1 MKKLLVL
8 LVVGL
13 LAVTSLTGCA
23 APKTYKFGTGSYT
36 TVSGKAAVAAVEAT
50 KDAAA
55 VEAAP
60 GRVQVTS
67 VYAAVLLDDAGKVVY
82 VDIDAAQN
90 QGTFDAAGA
99 VVKAEAAPTK
109 QEKGADYGMAGASA
123 IGKEWFEQMAALEAY
138 FVGKTLE
145 EIKAIPV
152 NETFNPTGDDLKAS
166 VSIKIDPYLA
176 AVEKAIANAVEV
188 KGVAKVG
195 VGSVST
201 VSGRAAVAAVEATA
215 TTAAVEAAPGRIQT
229 NVTFTGVAFD
239 KDGKVLV
246 ALLDVAQNNG
256 TFDAAGAIVK
266 AEAAPTKVEK
276 GADYGMKGASAIG
289 KEWFEQAAAL
299 TAYFVGKT
307 ADEVAAIEYD
317 AEGVV
322 VAEDLKTSVSVGV
335 EDYLASFAKAVAN
348 AVEVK

>member
-36 TVSGKAAVAAVEAT
+36 TVSGRAAVAAVEAT

-55 VEAAP
+55 VEAAD

-67 VYAAVLLDDAGKVVY
+67 VYAAVLLDDAGKIVY

-90 QGTFDAAGA
+90 QGTFDATGA

-138 FVGKTLE
+138 FVGKTIE

-176 AVEKAIANAVEV
+176 AVEKAVANAVEV

-195 VGSVST
+195 VGSVAS
-201 VSGRAAVAAVEATA
+201 VSGRAATADAA
-215 TTAAVEAAPGRIQT
+215 GRIQT

-246 ALLDVAQNNG
+246 ALLDVAQNQG

-266 AEAAPTKVEK
+266 AEAAPTKQEK
-276 GADYGMKGASAIG
+276 GTDYGMIKNSAIG
-289 KEWFEQAAAL
+289 KEWFEQANAL

-307 ADEVAAIEYD
+307 ASEVAAIAID
-317 AEGVV
+317 AEGVAT
-322 VAEDLKTSVSVGV
+322 AEDLKTSVSVGID
-335 EDYLASFAKAVAN
+335 EYLASFAKAVAN

>member
-36 TVSGKAAVAAVEAT
+36 TVSGKAAVAAAEAT

-55 VEAAP
+55 VEAAD
-60 GRVQVTS
+60 GRVQVTT
-67 VYAAVLLDDAGKVVY
+67 VYAAVLLDDAGKIVY

-90 QGTFDAAGA
+90 QGTFDATGA
-99 VVKAEAAPTK
+99 VVKAEAAPTIT
-109 QEKGADYGMAGASA
+109 EKGADYGMASASA

-176 AVEKAIANAVEV
+176 AVEKAVANAVEV

-195 VGSVST
+195 VGSVAS
-201 VSGRAAVAAVEATA
+201 VSGRDAVAAVEATKDA
-215 TTAAVEAAPGRIQT
+215 AAVEAAPGRIET

-246 ALLDVAQNNG
+246 ALLDVAQNKG
-256 TFDAAGAIVK
+256 TFDATGAIVK
-266 AEAAPTKVEK
+266 AEAAPTKQEK

-289 KEWFEQAAAL
+289 KEWNEQANAL

-307 ADEVAAIEYD
+307 ADEVAAIAVD

-322 VAEDLKTSVSVGV
+322 TVEDLKTSVSVGID
-335 EDYLASFAKAVAN
+335 EYLASFAKAVAN